1 MNQYLGERVI
11 DNPLLVFPDIVSRI
25 LATLDDAEA
34 SLGVLVDFLDNEP
47 DVMSRMVL
55 LAEQSG
61 LKYFEISNSGDLIS
75 LVGASRVR
83 RWLLIDSIAAFA
95 RGHRYAGWEDFW
107 RHSLATGV
115 CGEELALY
123 CTGGILPEMALVAS
137 LLHDIGQ
144 LGLFSRHVSGYLGGR
159 GDARE
164 GDAREGD
171 AREGDAREGDAA
183 RPEPDFSGVDRA
195 ALSAFVCQSWGLPD
209 RICLAI
215 RQQDAPDAASDDPL
229 GCLLHVANVLTN
241 ALDLDGGE
249 ENRVTNLSS
258 PACEKLGLIGGGSG
272 ARLDLMPV
280 FGRITARVRHANILF
295 L

>member
-107 RHSLATGV
+107 RHSLETGV

-171 AREGDAREGDAA
+171 AA

-195 ALSAFVCQSWGLPD
+195 ALSALVCQSWGLPD